1 MCPWHD
7 ADQVFDFDV
16 VVALLNKRNI
26 DLTASLHLMM
36 KVSTTC
42 NRTVNEY
49 MPDKRR
55 LKSKKMSAKFIAALS
70 AVSNLDRRAKKMI
83 AFGVDSIICVFAI
96 WLAFSLRLG
105 DWQLWNAPIRSV
117 LIVSF
122 VIWPPIFLALG
133 VYRSIF
139 RFAGSGTIAE
149 LARAMA
155 IYLFFMTVVFTFIGL
170 PGVPR
175 TIGILVPILFLLA
188 LVMSRIVVRYIISDL
203 LGQRAFGGETKRVLI
218 YGAGSAGQQ
227 LAMSTRHYPGMYL
240 LGFVDDDRRLRG
252 QRLDGN
258 PVYHSSDLVM
268 QVERLGVTDI
278 LLAVPSMSRSKRK
291 DIVDDLKRFG
301 VHVQTLPQIQ
311 DIVAG
316 KVSIADLREV
326 EVDDLLGRDAVA
338 PNDLLMGRT
347 ILGKTVMVTGAGG
360 SIGSELC
367 RQIMAIGP
375 QKLILVEMTEFAL
388 YKIEQELREN
398 AAAGI
403 FRSDIEIYPELIN
416 TAATRPVSSVI
427 GAYHPD
433 TIFHAAA
440 YKHVPLV
447 EHNPISGMGNNILS
461 TRNLVQ
467 AAEQHEVAHFILIS
481 TDKAVR
487 PTNVMGASKRV
498 CEQIL
503 QAKAK
508 FGSKTRFSMV
518 RFGNVLGSSGSV
530 VPRFKEQIANGGP
543 VTLTHKDIIRYF
555 MTIPEAAQ
563 LVIQAGSMAKGGEV
577 FVLDM
582 GNPVKIFDLACTLI
596 SLSGLTIRDDDNPDG
611 DIAIEEIG
619 LRPGEKLFEELL
631 IGENP
636 MPTKHPRIMQA
647 MEGHMSW
654 QDLSAALD
662 QLESHVHTGNRD
674 AAVSL
679 LRDLVPE
686 YQPNADGNV
695 GAAAA

>member
-1 MCPWHD
+1 M
-7 ADQVFDFDV
+7 
-16 VVALLNKRNI
+16 
-26 DLTASLHLMM
+26 
-36 KVSTTC
+36 VSTSC
-42 NRTVNEY
+42 NRTVNEH
-49 MPDKRR
+49 MPDQRR
-55 LKSKKMSAKFIAALS
+55 LNSKKIFAKFIAVLS
-70 AVSNLDRRAKKMI
+70 AVSNLNRRAKKII
-83 AFGVDSIICVFAI
+83 AFGVDSIICVVAI

-105 DWQLWNAPIRSV
+105 DWQLWNTSIRNV
-117 LIVSF
+117 LLASF
-122 VIWPPIFLALG
+122 LIWPPIFLMFG

-139 RFAGSGTIAE
+139 RFAGSGTISE
-149 LARAMA
+149 LARAVG
-155 IYLFFMTVVFTFIGL
+155 FFLLAMTLIFTVIGM

-188 LVMSRIVVRYIISDL
+188 LMMSRIVVRYIISDL

-227 LAMSTRHYPGMYL
+227 LALSTRHYPGMYL
-240 LGFVDDDRRLRG
+240 LGFVDDDIRLRG
-252 QRLDGN
+252 QRLDGS
-258 PVYHSSDLVM
+258 PVYHSGDLVA
-268 QVERLGVTDI
+268 QVENLGVTDI
-278 LLAVPSMSRSKRK
+278 LLAVPMMSRSKRK
-291 DIVDDLKRFG
+291 GIVDELRRFS

-360 SIGSELC
+360 SIGCELC

-375 QKLILVEMTEFAL
+375 QRLVLVEMTEFAL

-416 TAATRPVSSVI
+416 TTAARPVSSVI
-427 GAYHPD
+427 GAYQPD

-467 AAEQHEVAHFILIS
+467 AAEQHNVAHFILIS

-508 FGSKTRFSMV
+508 VGSKTRFSMV

-530 VPRFKEQIANGGP
+530 VPRFKEQIASGGP
-543 VTLTHKDIIRYF
+543 VTLTHRDIIRYF

-636 MPTKHPRIMQA
+636 MPTNHPRIMQA

-654 QDLSAALD
+654 QELSAALD
-662 QLESHVHTGNRD
+662 QLESHVHGGNRA

-686 YQPNADGNV
+686 YQPNADSNA

>member
-1 MCPWHD
+1 M
-7 ADQVFDFDV
+7 
-16 VVALLNKRNI
+16 ALL
-26 DLTASLHLMM
+26 
-36 KVSTTC
+36 ST
-42 NRTVNEY
+42 VAE
-49 MPDKRR
+49 
-55 LKSKKMSAKFIAALS
+55 
-70 AVSNLDRRAKKMI
+70 LDRRAKKFI
-83 AFGVDSIICVFAI
+83 AFSADSMICILAV

-105 DWQLWNAPIRSV
+105 DWQLWNGPVQTV
-117 LIVSF
+117 LSTSF
-122 VIWPPIFLALG
+122 LIWPPLFLALG

-139 RFAGSGTIAE
+139 RFAGSGTIIE
-149 LARAMA
+149 LSRAIA
-155 IYLFFMTVVFTFIGL
+155 FFLAAMTLIFTVVGL

-175 TIGILVPILFLLA
+175 TIGILVPILFFLA
-188 LVMSRIVVRYIISDL
+188 LVMSRILVRYIISDL
-203 LGQRAFGGETKRVLI
+203 LGQRAFGGDTKRVLI
-218 YGAGSAGQQ
+218 YGAGTAGQQ
-227 LAMSTRHYPGMYL
+227 LALSTRHYPGMYL
-240 LGFVDDDRRLRG
+240 LGFVDDDSRLRG
-252 QRLDGN
+252 QRLDGS
-258 PVYHSSDLVM
+258 PVFHSSDLAS

-278 LLAVPSMSRSKRK
+278 LLAVPTMSRSKRK
-291 DIVDDLKRFG
+291 GIVDELKQFS

-347 ILGKTVMVTGAGG
+347 IVGKTVMVTGAGG

-375 QKLILVEMTEFAL
+375 QRLVLVEMTEYAL

-398 AAAGI
+398 AAAGL
-403 FRSDIEIYPELIN
+403 FRFDIEIHPELIN
-416 TAATRPVSSVI
+416 TTASRPVSSLLA
-427 GAYHPD
+427 AYRPD
-433 TIFHAAA
+433 TVFHAAA
-440 YKHVPLV
+440 YKHVPLL
-447 EHNPISGMGNNILS
+447 EHNPISGMGNNIIS

-467 AAEQHEVAHFILIS
+467 AAEQNAVSHFILIS

-508 FGSKTRFSMV
+508 VGSKTRFTMV

-563 LVIQAGSMAKGGEV
+563 LVIQAGSMANGGEV

-582 GNPVKIFDLACTLI
+582 GKPVKIYDLACTLI
-596 SLSGLTIRDDDNPDG
+596 NLSGLTVRDENNTDG

-636 MPTKHPRIMQA
+636 MPTKHKRIMQA
-647 MEGHMSW
+647 MEGHMAW
-654 QDLSAALD
+654 RDLSPALD
-662 QLESHVHTGNRD
+662 LLEKHVHEGNRD

-679 LRDLVPE
+679 LRHLVPE
-686 YQPNADGNV
+686 YQPNADSAV

>member
-1 MCPWHD
+1 
-7 ADQVFDFDV
+7 
-16 VVALLNKRNI
+16 
-26 DLTASLHLMM
+26 M
-36 KVSTTC
+36 KKIP
-42 NRTVNEY
+42 NRKLP
-49 MPDKRR
+49 MDK
-55 LKSKKMSAKFIAALS
+55 LSSNMIAGLS
-70 AVSNLDRRAKKMI
+70 AVSKLDRRAKKII
-83 AFGVDSIICVFAI
+83 AFLVDSVICAAAI

-105 DWQLWNAPIRSV
+105 DWQLWNVSIRNV
-117 LIVSF
+117 LIASF
-122 VIWPPIFLALG
+122 LIWPPIFLALG

-139 RFAGSGTIAE
+139 RFAGSGTIMD
-149 LARAMA
+149 LARA
-155 IYLFFMTVVFTFIGL
+155 ISIFLFGMTLIVTVIGL

-175 TIGILVPILFLLA
+175 TLGILVPILFFLA
-188 LVMSRIVVRYIISDL
+188 LVVSRIVVRYIISDL

-227 LAMSTRHYPGMYL
+227 LALSTRHYPGMYL

-252 QRLDGN
+252 QRLDGS
-258 PVYHSSDLVM
+258 PVYHSGDLAA

-291 DIVDDLKRFG
+291 GIVDELKRFS

-316 KVSIADLREV
+316 KVSIADMREV

-347 ILGKTVMVTGAGG
+347 VLGKTVMVTGAGG

-375 QKLILVEMTEFAL
+375 QRLILVEMTEFAL
-388 YKIEQELREN
+388 YKIDQELREN

-416 TAATRPVSSVI
+416 TTAARPVSSVI
-427 GAYHPD
+427 GAYRPD

-461 TRNLVQ
+461 TRNLVE
-467 AAEQHEVAHFILIS
+467 AAEQHNVAHFILIS

-508 FGSKTRFSMV
+508 VGSQTRFSMV

-530 VPRFKEQIANGGP
+530 VPRFKDQIASGGP
-543 VTLTHKDIIRYF
+543 ITLTHKDIIRYF

-563 LVIQAGSMAKGGEV
+563 LVIQAGSMSKGGEV

-582 GNPVKIFDLACTLI
+582 GKPVKIYDLACTLI
-596 SLSGLTIRDDDNPDG
+596 NLSGLTVRDDNNPDG

-636 MPTKHPRIMQA
+636 MPTRHPRIMQA
-647 MEGHMSW
+647 MEGHMPW
-654 QDLSAALD
+654 QELSVALD
-662 QLESHVHTGNRD
+662 RLGAHVENGDRD
-674 AAVSL
+674 PAFGL

-686 YQPNADGNV
+686 YQPNTDSN
-695 GAAAA
+695 AAA

>member
-1 MCPWHD
+1 MSSSRKP
-7 ADQVFDFDV
+7 ATP
-16 VVALLNKRNI
+16 KI
-26 DLTASLHLMM
+26 SASI
-36 KVSTTC
+36 
-42 NRTVNEY
+42 
-49 MPDKRR
+49 
-55 LKSKKMSAKFIAALS
+55 IAGLS
-70 AVSNLDRRAKKMI
+70 AIANLDRRTKKII
-83 AFGVDSIICVFAI
+83 AFVVDSVICVFAI

-117 LIVSF
+117 LIASF
-122 VIWPPIFLALG
+122 LIWPPIFLALG

-139 RFAGSGTIAE
+139 RFAGSGTITE
-149 LARAMA
+149 LARAIA
-155 IYLFFMTVVFTFIGL
+155 VFLFVMTVVFTIIGL

-175 TIGILVPILFLLA
+175 TIGILVPILFFLA
-188 LVMSRIVVRYIISDL
+188 LVMSRIMVRYIISDL

-227 LAMSTRHYPGMYL
+227 LALSTRHYPGMYL
-240 LGFVDDDRRLRG
+240 LGFIDDDSRLRG
-252 QRLDGN
+252 QRLDGS
-258 PVYHSSDLVM
+258 PVFHSSQLAT
-268 QVERLGVTDI
+268 QVERLDVTDI

-291 DIVDDLKRFG
+291 GIVDDLQRFS

-375 QKLILVEMTEFAL
+375 QKLILVEMTEYAL

-403 FRSDIEIYPELIN
+403 FRTNVEIFPELIN
-416 TAATRPVSSVI
+416 TTGARPVSSLL
-427 GAYHPD
+427 ATYRPD

-447 EHNPISGMGNNILS
+447 EHNPISGMGNNIIS
-461 TRNLVQ
+461 TRNLVH
-467 AAEQHEVAHFILIS
+467 AAEQHDVRHFILIS

-508 FGSKTRFSMV
+508 AGSKTRFTMV

-530 VPRFKEQIANGGP
+530 VPRFKEQIASGGP

-582 GNPVKIFDLACTLI
+582 GKPVKIYDLACTLI
-596 SLSGLTIRDDDNPDG
+596 NLSGLTVRDDDNPDG

-636 MPTKHPRIMQA
+636 MPTKHSRIMQA
-647 MEGHMSW
+647 MEGHMPW
-654 QDLSAALD
+654 QELSVALD
-662 QLESHVHTGNRD
+662 QLEAHVHAGDRN
-674 AAVSL
+674 AAIKL
-679 LRDLVPE
+679 LRQMVPE
-686 YQPNADGNV
+686 YQPNTEG
-695 GAAAA
+695 GANAVAA

>member
-1 MCPWHD
+1 MLDRKQTPT
-7 ADQVFDFDV
+7 
-16 VVALLNKRNI
+16 NK
-26 DLTASLHLMM
+26 
-36 KVSTTC
+36 
-42 NRTVNEY
+42 
-49 MPDKRR
+49 
-55 LKSKKMSAKFIAALS
+55 IAAIIISGLS
-70 AVSNLDRRAKKMI
+70 WLANLDRRAKKIVAFI
-83 AFGVDSIICVFAI
+83 ADSAICVFAI

-105 DWQLWNAPIRSV
+105 DWQLWTTPVRSV
-117 LIVSF
+117 LLASF
-122 VIWPPIFLALG
+122 LFWPPLFLMFG

-139 RFAGSGTIAE
+139 RFAGSGTITE
-149 LARAMA
+149 LARAILIFMLA
-155 IYLFFMTVVFTFIGL
+155 MTVTFTIL
-170 PGVPR
+170 AVPGVPR
-175 TIGILVPILFLLA
+175 TIGILVPILFFLG
-188 LVMSRIVVRYIISDL
+188 LVLSRITVRYIISDL
-203 LGQRAFGGETKRVLI
+203 LGQRAFGGEARRVLI

-227 LAMSTRHYPGMYL
+227 LALSTRHYPGMFL
-240 LGFVDDDRRLRG
+240 LGFVDDDIRLKG

-258 PVYHSSDLVM
+258 PVFYSSDLKE
-268 QVERLGVTDI
+268 QVVRLGVTDI
-278 LLAVPSMSRSKRK
+278 LLAVPSMSRSARK
-291 DIVDDLKRFG
+291 KIVDELRQMS

-338 PNDLLMGRT
+338 PNQLLMGRT
-347 ILGKTVMVTGAGG
+347 IIGKTVMVTGAGG

-375 QKLILVEMTEFAL
+375 RRLVLVEMTEYAL
-388 YKIEQELREN
+388 YKVEQELIGHM
-398 AAAGI
+398 ASGH
-403 FRSDIEIYPELIN
+403 FRADIEVIPELVN
-416 TAATRPVSSVI
+416 TTAARPVSSLL
-427 GAYHPD
+427 ANYQPD
-433 TIFHAAA
+433 TVFHAAA
-440 YKHVPLV
+440 YKHVPLL
-447 EHNPISGMGNNILS
+447 EHNPLSGIGNNIIS
-461 TRNLVQ
+461 TKNLVL
-467 AAEQHEVAHFILIS
+467 AAEKSGVSHFILIS

-508 FGSKTRFSMV
+508 AGSKTRFTMV

-563 LVIQAGSMAKGGEV
+563 LVIQAGSMAEGGEV

-582 GNPVKIFDLACTLI
+582 GKPVKIYDLASTLI
-596 SLSGLTIRDDDNPDG
+596 NLSGLTVRDETNPDG

-636 MPTKHPRIMQA
+636 MPTKHKRIMQA
-647 MEGHMSW
+647 MEGHIEW
-654 QDLSAALD
+654 KDLSRLLEL
-662 QLESHVHTGNRD
+662 LESHVHSGDRD
-674 AAVSL
+674 AAAGL
-679 LRDLVPE
+679 LRELVPE
-686 YQPNADGNV
+686 YSPEAGGSNV

>member
-1 MCPWHD
+1 
-7 ADQVFDFDV
+7 
-16 VVALLNKRNI
+16 
-26 DLTASLHLMM
+26 MM
-36 KVSTTC
+36 KASTSC

-122 VIWPPIFLALG
+122 VIWPPIFLTLG

-149 LARAMA
+149 LTRAMA

-416 TAATRPVSSVI
+416 TAAARPVSSVI

-686 YQPNADGNV
+686 YQPYIDSNA

>member
-1 MCPWHD
+1 
-7 ADQVFDFDV
+7 
-16 VVALLNKRNI
+16 
-26 DLTASLHLMM
+26 MM
-36 KVSTTC
+36 KASTTC

-139 RFAGSGTIAE
+139 RFAGSGTITE
-149 LARAMA
+149 LARAIA

-326 EVDDLLGRDAVA
+326 EVDDLLGRDSVA

-416 TAATRPVSSVI
+416 TAAARPVSSVI

-596 SLSGLTIRDDDNPDG
+596 SLSGFTIRDDDNPDG

-686 YQPNADGNV
+686 YQPNADSNV

>member
-1 MCPWHD
+1 L
-7 ADQVFDFDV
+7 DFLQGIRMLKEKNLPGRGHRFV
-16 VVALLNKRNI
+16 GQI
-26 DLTASLHLMM
+26 
-36 KVSTTC
+36 VSKT
-42 NRTVNEY
+42 
-49 MPDKRR
+49 
-55 LKSKKMSAKFIAALS
+55 LAGLAWLAG
-70 AVSNLDRRAKKMI
+70 LDRRAKKII
-83 AFGVDSIICVFAI
+83 AFLTDSAICIFAI

-105 DWQLWNAPIRSV
+105 DWQLWNEPVRNVMLA
-117 LIVSF
+117 SF
-122 VIWPPIFLALG
+122 LFWPPLFLMFG

-139 RFAGSGTIAE
+139 RFAGSGTIIE
-149 LARAMA
+149 LARAVSIFMLA
-155 IYLFFMTVVFTFIGL
+155 MTVTFTVMAV

-175 TIGILVPILFLLA
+175 TIGILVPILFFLGLM
-188 LVMSRIVVRYIISDL
+188 MSRITVRYIISDL
-203 LGQRAFGGETKRVLI
+203 LGQRAFGGEAKRVLI

-227 LAMSTRHYPGMYL
+227 LALSTRHYPGMFL
-240 LGFVDDDRRLRG
+240 QGFVDDDRRLRG
-252 QRLDGN
+252 QRLDGS
-258 PVYHSSDLVM
+258 PVFHSHDLKD

-291 DIVDDLKRFG
+291 RIVDELRELS

-316 KVSIADLREV
+316 KVTIADLREV
-326 EVDDLLGRDAVA
+326 EIDDLLGRDAVA
-338 PNDLLMGRT
+338 PNELLLGRT
-347 ILGKTVMVTGAGG
+347 IVGKTVMVTGAGG

-375 QKLILVEMTEFAL
+375 RTLVLVEMTEYAL
-388 YKIEQELREN
+388 YKIEQELLEHK
-398 AAAGI
+398 ASGH
-403 FRSDIEIYPELIN
+403 FRRDIEIIPELVN
-416 TAATRPVSSVI
+416 TTAARAVSSI
-427 GAYHPD
+427 LATYRPD

-440 YKHVPLV
+440 YKHVPLL
-447 EHNPISGMGNNILS
+447 EHNPISGMGNNIIS
-461 TRNLVQ
+461 TKNLVL
-467 AAEQHEVAHFILIS
+467 AADEVGVSHFILIS

-487 PTNVMGASKRV
+487 PTNVMGATKRV

-508 FGSKTRFSMV
+508 AGSRTRFSMV

-563 LVIQAGSMAKGGEV
+563 LVIQAGSMANGGEV

-582 GNPVKIFDLACTLI
+582 GKPVKIYDLAATLI
-596 SLSGLTIRDDDNPDG
+596 NLSGLTVRDDDNPDG

-636 MPTKHPRIMQA
+636 MPTKHKRIMQA
-647 MEGHMSW
+647 MEGHMEWSA
-654 QDLSAALD
+654 LSESLAAL
-662 QLESHVHTGNRD
+662 EVHVLTGDRE
-674 AAVSL
+674 AAVRL
-679 LRDLVPE
+679 LREMVPE
-686 YQPNADGNV
+686 YQPEAGGSGAV
-695 GAAAA
+695 AAA

>member
-1 MCPWHD
+1 MPNKRQP
-7 ADQVFDFDV
+7 AFAGVSSAV
-16 VVALLNKRNI
+16 ISALSVVA
-26 DLTASLHLMM
+26 
-36 KVSTTC
+36 
-42 NRTVNEY
+42 
-49 MPDKRR
+49 
-55 LKSKKMSAKFIAALS
+55 
-70 AVSNLDRRAKKMI
+70 NLDRQTKKII
-83 AFGVDSIICVFAI
+83 AFLADSIICFIAI

-105 DWQLWNAPIRSV
+105 DWQLWNAPVRTV
-117 LIVSF
+117 MLASF
-122 VIWPPIFLALG
+122 LVWPPLFFLFG

-139 RFAGSGTIAE
+139 RFAGSGTITE
-149 LARAMA
+149 LARA
-155 IYLFFMTVVFTFIGL
+155 IVVFLLAMTAVFTVIGL

-175 TIGILVPILFLLA
+175 TIGILVPILFFLGL
-188 LVMSRIVVRYIISDL
+188 MISRIMVRYIISDL

-227 LAMSTRHYPGMYL
+227 LALSTRHYPGMFL
-240 LGFVDDDRRLRG
+240 LGFVDDDKRLRG
-252 QRLDGN
+252 QRLDGS
-258 PVYHSSDLVM
+258 PVFHSTELAA
-268 QVERLGVTDI
+268 QVERLRVTDI

-291 DIVDDLKRFG
+291 KIVDDLEQLS

-326 EVDDLLGRDAVA
+326 EVDDLLGRDAVV
-338 PNDLLMGRT
+338 PNTLLMGRT
-347 ILGKTVMVTGAGG
+347 IVGKTVMVTGAGG

-375 QKLILVEMTEFAL
+375 RKLILVEMTEYAL
-388 YKIEQELREN
+388 YKIEQEIAESIRL
-398 AAAGI
+398 GH
-403 FRSDIEIYPELIN
+403 FSGDIDVVPELIN
-416 TAATRPVSSVI
+416 TAAKRPVLSLLET
-427 GAYHPD
+427 YRPD
-433 TIFHAAA
+433 TVFHAAA
-440 YKHVPLV
+440 YKHVPLL
-447 EHNPISGMGNNILS
+447 EHNPISGMGNNIIS
-461 TRNLVQ
+461 TRNLTD
-467 AAEQHEVAHFILIS
+467 AAERSGVSHFILIS

-508 FGSKTRFSMV
+508 AGSKTRFTMV

-530 VPRFKEQIANGGP
+530 VPRFKEQIASGGP

-563 LVIQAGSMAKGGEV
+563 LVIQAGSMANGGEV

-582 GNPVKIFDLACTLI
+582 GKPVKIYDLARTLI
-596 SLSGLTIRDDDNPDG
+596 NLSGLTVRDEQNPDG

-636 MPTKHPRIMQA
+636 MPTKHARIMQA
-647 MEGHMSW
+647 MEGHLPWSE
-654 QDLSAALD
+654 LSTALD
-662 QLESHVHTGNRD
+662 AMEVHIHAGDRD
-674 AAVSL
+674 QAVRL
-679 LRDLVPE
+679 LRELVPE
-686 YQPNADGNV
+686 YQPESTRKS
-695 GAAAA
+695 AAAA

>member
-1 MCPWHD
+1 MPEHRKPK
-7 ADQVFDFDV
+7 FGKKL
-16 VVALLNKRNI
+16 VAQIISAL
-26 DLTASLHLMM
+26 AW
-36 KVSTTC
+36 VS
-42 NRTVNEY
+42 
-49 MPDKRR
+49 
-55 LKSKKMSAKFIAALS
+55 A
-70 AVSNLDRRAKKMI
+70 LDRRTKKII
-83 AFGVDSIICVFAI
+83 AFLADSTICIFAI

-105 DWQLWNAPIRSV
+105 DWQLWTTPVRNVILA
-117 LIVSF
+117 SF
-122 VIWPPIFLALG
+122 IFWPLLFLLFG

-139 RFAGSGTIAE
+139 RFAGSGTISE
-149 LARAMA
+149 LARATA
-155 IYLFFMTVVFTFIGL
+155 IFLLAMTVTFTIVAI

-175 TIGILVPILFLLA
+175 TIGILVPILFFLGL
-188 LVMSRIVVRYIISDL
+188 MISRIMVRYIISDL

-218 YGAGSAGQQ
+218 YGAGNAGQQ
-227 LAMSTRHYPGMYL
+227 LALSTRHYPGMYL
-240 LGFVDDDRRLRG
+240 LGFVDDDKRLRG
-252 QRLDGN
+252 QRLDGS
-258 PVYHSSDLVM
+258 PVFHSSELAM
-268 QVERLGVTDI
+268 QVQRLGVTDI
-278 LLAVPSMSRSKRK
+278 LLAVPTMSRSKRK
-291 DIVDDLKRFG
+291 NIVDALQQFS
-301 VHVQTLPQIQ
+301 VHVQTLPQVQ

-316 KVSIADLREV
+316 KVTIADLREV

-338 PNDLLMGRT
+338 PNDLLLGRT
-347 ILGKTVMVTGAGG
+347 IVGKSVMVTGAGG

-375 QKLILVEMTEFAL
+375 RRLILVEMTEFAL

-398 AAAGI
+398 IAAGH
-403 FRSDIEIYPELIN
+403 FSSEIAVFPELIN
-416 TAATRPVSSVI
+416 TSAARPVASLMS
-427 GAYHPD
+427 AYRPD
-433 TIFHAAA
+433 TVFHAAA
-440 YKHVPLV
+440 YKHVPLL
-447 EHNPISGMGNNILS
+447 EHNPISGIGNNIVS
-461 TRNLVQ
+461 TRNLVL
-467 AAEQHEVAHFILIS
+467 AAEKCEVSHFILIS

-508 FGSKTRFSMV
+508 AGSKTRFTMV

-543 VTLTHKDIIRYF
+543 ITLTHKDIIRYF

-582 GNPVKIFDLACTLI
+582 GKPVKIYDLACTLI
-596 SLSGLTIRDDDNPDG
+596 NLSGLTVRTAENPEG

-636 MPTKHPRIMQA
+636 MPTKHKRIMQA
-647 MEGHMSW
+647 MEGHMGW
-654 QDLSAALD
+654 TELSSALD
-662 QLESHVHTGNRD
+662 ALELHVTAGDRD
-674 AAVSL
+674 AAINL
-679 LRDLVPE
+679 LRELVPE
-686 YQPNADGNV
+686 YRPETVAAN

>member
-1 MCPWHD
+1 
-7 ADQVFDFDV
+7 
-16 VVALLNKRNI
+16 
-26 DLTASLHLMM
+26 
-36 KVSTTC
+36 
-42 NRTVNEY
+42 
-49 MPDKRR
+49 
-55 LKSKKMSAKFIAALS
+55 
-70 AVSNLDRRAKKMI
+70 
-83 AFGVDSIICVFAI
+83 
-96 WLAFSLRLG
+96 
-105 DWQLWNAPIRSV
+105 
-117 LIVSF
+117 
-122 VIWPPIFLALG
+122 
-133 VYRSIF
+133 
-139 RFAGSGTIAE
+139 
-149 LARAMA
+149 
-155 IYLFFMTVVFTFIGL
+155 
-170 PGVPR
+170 
-175 TIGILVPILFLLA
+175 
-188 LVMSRIVVRYIISDL
+188 
-203 LGQRAFGGETKRVLI
+203 
-218 YGAGSAGQQ
+218 
-227 LAMSTRHYPGMYL
+227 MYL

-252 QRLDGN
+252 QRLDGS
-258 PVYHSSDLVM
+258 PVYHSGDLAA

-291 DIVDDLKRFG
+291 GIVDELKRFS

-347 ILGKTVMVTGAGG
+347 ILGKTVVVTGAGG

-375 QKLILVEMTEFAL
+375 QRLILVEMTEFAL

-398 AAAGI
+398 AAVGI

-416 TAATRPVSSVI
+416 TTAARPVSSVI
-427 GAYHPD
+427 KVYRPD

-467 AAEQHEVAHFILIS
+467 AAELHNVEHFILIS

-508 FGSKTRFSMV
+508 AGSKTRFSMV

-530 VPRFKEQIANGGP
+530 VPRFKEQIASGGP
-543 VTLTHKDIIRYF
+543 ITLTHKEIIRYF

-582 GNPVKIFDLACTLI
+582 GKPVKIYDLACTLI
-596 SLSGLTIRDDDNPDG
+596 NLSGLTVRDDENPDG

-636 MPTKHPRIMQA
+636 MPTKHLRIMQA
-647 MEGHMSW
+647 MEGHIPW
-654 QDLSAALD
+654 QELSVALD
-662 QLESHVHTGNRD
+662 RLEALVHSGDRD
-674 AAVSL
+674 AAVTL

-686 YQPNADGNV
+686 YQPNTNNAE

>member
-1 MCPWHD
+1 MSRKPKANAH
-7 ADQVFDFDV
+7 
-16 VVALLNKRNI
+16 R
-26 DLTASLHLMM
+26 
-36 KVSTTC
+36 VSAE
-42 NRTVNEY
+42 V
-49 MPDKRR
+49 
-55 LKSKKMSAKFIAALS
+55 IAALS
-70 AVSNLDRRAKKMI
+70 VLANLDRRSKKII
-83 AFGVDSIICVFAI
+83 AFAVDSVICVFAI

-105 DWQLWNAPIRSV
+105 DWQLWNSPIRSV
-117 LIVSF
+117 LLVSF
-122 VIWPPIFLALG
+122 LIWPLIFLSLG

-139 RFAGSGTIAE
+139 RFAGSGTITE
-149 LARAMA
+149 LARAIG
-155 IYLFFMTVVFTFIGL
+155 IYLVLMTVIFTVIGQ

-175 TIGILVPILFLLA
+175 TIGILVPILFFLA

-203 LGQRAFGGETKRVLI
+203 LGQRAFYGEPKRVLI

-227 LAMSTRHYPGMYL
+227 LALSTRHYPGMYL
-240 LGFVDDDRRLRG
+240 LGFVDDDSRLRG
-252 QRLDGN
+252 QRLDGS
-258 PVYHSSDLVM
+258 PVYHSGELET

-291 DIVDDLKRFG
+291 GIVDALQQFS

-375 QKLILVEMTEFAL
+375 QKLILVEMTEYAL
-388 YKIEQELREN
+388 YKIDQELREN
-398 AAAGI
+398 AAAGF
-403 FRSDIEIYPELIN
+403 FRADIEIFPELIN
-416 TAATRPVSSVI
+416 TTAARPVSSLI
-427 GAYHPD
+427 AAYRPD

-447 EHNPISGMGNNILS
+447 EHNPISGMGNNIIS
-461 TRNLVQ
+461 TRNLVR
-467 AAEQHEVAHFILIS
+467 AAEEHDVRHFILIS

-487 PTNVMGASKRV
+487 PTNIMGASKRV

-508 FGSKTRFSMV
+508 VGSKTRFTMV

-543 VTLTHKDIIRYF
+543 VTLTHKEIIRYF

-582 GNPVKIFDLACTLI
+582 GKPVKIYDLACTLI
-596 SLSGLTIRDDDNPDG
+596 NLSGLTVRNDENPDG
-611 DIAIEEIG
+611 DIGIEEIG

-636 MPTKHPRIMQA
+636 MPTKHKRIMQA
-647 MEGHMSW
+647 MEGHMPW
-654 QDLSAALD
+654 EELSDALD
-662 QLESHVHTGNRD
+662 KLEAHVHAGNRD

-686 YQPNADGNV
+686 YQPNTNSAE
-695 GAAAA
+695 GAVAA

>member
-1 MCPWHD
+1 M
-7 ADQVFDFDV
+7 
-16 VVALLNKRNI
+16 KKIRNHKPRAHKI
-26 DLTASLHLMM
+26 S
-36 KVSTTC
+36 S
-42 NRTVNEY
+42 EI
-49 MPDKRR
+49 
-55 LKSKKMSAKFIAALS
+55 IAGLS
-70 AVSNLDRRAKKMI
+70 VVSNLDRRAKKII
-83 AFGVDSIICVFAI
+83 AFLVDSVICAAAI

-105 DWQLWNAPIRSV
+105 DWQLWNAAIRNV
-117 LIVSF
+117 LIASF
-122 VIWPPIFLALG
+122 LIWPPIFMALG
-133 VYRSIF
+133 VYLSIF
-139 RFAGSGTIAE
+139 RFAGSGTITD
-149 LARAMA
+149 LSRAMS
-155 IYLFFMTVVFTFIGL
+155 IFLFLMTLVVTVIGL

-175 TIGILVPILFLLA
+175 TLGILVPILFFLA
-188 LVMSRIVVRYIISDL
+188 LVMSRIFVRYIISDL

-227 LAMSTRHYPGMYL
+227 LALSTRHYSGMYL

-252 QRLDGN
+252 QRLDGS
-258 PVYHSSDLVM
+258 PVYHSGDLAA

-291 DIVDDLKRFG
+291 DIVDELKRFS

-375 QKLILVEMTEFAL
+375 QRLILVEMTEFAL

-403 FRSDIEIYPELIN
+403 FRLDTEIYPELIN
-416 TAATRPVSSVI
+416 TTAARPVSSVI
-427 GAYHPD
+427 KAYRPD

-467 AAEQHEVAHFILIS
+467 AAELNNVAHFILIS

-508 FGSKTRFSMV
+508 VGSKTRFSMV

-530 VPRFKEQIANGGP
+530 VPRFKEQIACGGP
-543 VTLTHKDIIRYF
+543 ITLTHKDIIRYF

-563 LVIQAGSMAKGGEV
+563 LVIQAGSMAEGGEV

-582 GNPVKIFDLACTLI
+582 GKPVKIYDLACTLI
-596 SLSGLTIRDDDNPDG
+596 NLSGLTVRDDENPDG

-636 MPTKHPRIMQA
+636 KPTKHLRIMQA
-647 MEGHMSW
+647 MEGHIPW
-654 QDLSAALD
+654 QELSAALD
-662 QLESHVHTGNRD
+662 SLEALVHSGDRD
-674 AAVSL
+674 AAMCL

-686 YQPNADGNV
+686 YQPNTNNAV
-695 GAAAA
+695 GAAVPTQPAGARSSGEY

>member
-1 MCPWHD
+1 MLPKHKHNAHRVS
-7 ADQVFDFDV
+7 AD
-16 VVALLNKRNI
+16 I
-26 DLTASLHLMM
+26 
-36 KVSTTC
+36 
-42 NRTVNEY
+42 
-49 MPDKRR
+49 
-55 LKSKKMSAKFIAALS
+55 IAGLS
-70 AVSNLDRRAKKMI
+70 AVASLDRRAKKII
-83 AFGVDSIICVFAI
+83 AFAVDSVICVFAV
-96 WLAFSLRLG
+96 WFAFSLRLG
-105 DWQLWNAPIRSV
+105 DWQLWNAPIQSV
-117 LIVSF
+117 LMVSF
-122 VIWPPIFLALG
+122 VIWPPIFVVLG

-139 RFAGSGTIAE
+139 RFAGSGTITE
-149 LARAMA
+149 LARAIA
-155 IYLFFMTVVFTFIGL
+155 GFLALMTVTFTVIGL

-175 TIGILVPILFLLA
+175 TIGILVPILFFLG

-203 LGQRAFGGETKRVLI
+203 LGQRAFFGEPKRVLI

-227 LAMSTRHYPGMYL
+227 LALSTRHYPGMYL
-240 LGFVDDDRRLRG
+240 LGFVDDDTRLRG
-252 QRLDGN
+252 QRLDGSH
-258 PVYHSSDLVM
+258 VYHSSEVAA

-278 LLAVPSMSRSKRK
+278 LIAVPSMSRSKRK
-291 DIVDDLKRFG
+291 AIVDELQRFS

-311 DIVAG
+311 DIVTG
-316 KVSIADLREV
+316 KISIADLREV

-375 QKLILVEMTEFAL
+375 RKLILVEMTEYAL

-398 AAAGI
+398 AAAGF
-403 FRSDIEIYPELIN
+403 FRPDIEIYPELIN
-416 TAATRPVSSVI
+416 TAAARPVSSLL
-427 GAYHPD
+427 ATYRPD

-447 EHNPISGMGNNILS
+447 EHNPISGMGNNIIS

-467 AAEQHEVAHFILIS
+467 AAEDCNVSHFILIS

-487 PTNVMGASKRV
+487 PTNIMGASKRV

-508 FGSKTRFSMV
+508 VGSKTRFSMV

-530 VPRFKEQIANGGP
+530 VPRFKEQIAHGGP
-543 VTLTHKDIIRYF
+543 VTLTHRDIIRYF

-582 GNPVKIFDLACTLI
+582 GKPVKIYDLATTLI
-596 SLSGLTIRDDDNPDG
+596 NLSGLTVRDENNADG

-636 MPTKHPRIMQA
+636 TPTKHKRIMQA
-647 MEGHMSW
+647 MEGHMPW
-654 QDLSAALD
+654 QQLSPALD
-662 QLESHVHTGNRD
+662 MLESHVHTGKRD
-674 AAVSL
+674 DAVNL
-679 LRDLVPE
+679 LRHLVPE
-686 YQPNADGNV
+686 YQPNAESGSNT
-695 GAAAA
+695 AAA

>member
-1 MCPWHD
+1 M
-7 ADQVFDFDV
+7 
-16 VVALLNKRNI
+16 
-26 DLTASLHLMM
+26 
-36 KVSTTC
+36 VSTSC
-42 NRTVNEY
+42 NRTVNEH
-49 MPDKRR
+49 MPDQRR
-55 LKSKKMSAKFIAALS
+55 LNSKKIFAKFIAVLS
-70 AVSNLDRRAKKMI
+70 AVSNLNRRAKKII
-83 AFGVDSIICVFAI
+83 AFGVDSIICVVAI

-105 DWQLWNAPIRSV
+105 DWQLWNTSIRNV
-117 LIVSF
+117 LLASF
-122 VIWPPIFLALG
+122 LIWPPIFLMFG

-139 RFAGSGTIAE
+139 RFAGSGTISE
-149 LARAMA
+149 LARAVG
-155 IYLFFMTVVFTFIGL
+155 FFLLAMTLIFTVIGM

-188 LVMSRIVVRYIISDL
+188 LMMSRIVVRYIISDL

-227 LAMSTRHYPGMYL
+227 LALSTRHYPGMYL
-240 LGFVDDDRRLRG
+240 LGFVDDDIRLRG
-252 QRLDGN
+252 QRLDGS
-258 PVYHSSDLVM
+258 PVYHSGDLVA
-268 QVERLGVTDI
+268 QVENLGVTDI
-278 LLAVPSMSRSKRK
+278 LLAVPMMSRSKRK
-291 DIVDDLKRFG
+291 GIVDELRRFS

-375 QKLILVEMTEFAL
+375 QRLVLVEMTEFAL

-416 TAATRPVSSVI
+416 TTAARPVSSVI
-427 GAYHPD
+427 GAYQPD

-467 AAEQHEVAHFILIS
+467 AAEQHNVAHFILIS

-508 FGSKTRFSMV
+508 VGSKTRFSMV

-530 VPRFKEQIANGGP
+530 VPRFKEQIASGGP
-543 VTLTHKDIIRYF
+543 VTLTHRDIIRYF

-636 MPTKHPRIMQA
+636 MPTNHPRIMQA

-654 QDLSAALD
+654 QELSAALD
-662 QLESHVHTGNRD
+662 QLESHVHGGNRA

-686 YQPNADGNV
+686 YQPNADSNA

>member
-1 MCPWHD
+1 
-7 ADQVFDFDV
+7 
-16 VVALLNKRNI
+16 
-26 DLTASLHLMM
+26 
-36 KVSTTC
+36 
-42 NRTVNEY
+42 
-49 MPDKRR
+49 
-55 LKSKKMSAKFIAALS
+55 MSASRKPTTPKISANIIAGLA
-70 AVSNLDRRAKKMI
+70 AVANLDRRSKKII
-83 AFGVDSIICVFAI
+83 AFVVDSVICVFAV

-105 DWQLWNAPIRSV
+105 DWQLWNAPVRSV
-117 LIVSF
+117 LLVSF
-122 VIWPPIFLALG
+122 LTWPPIFLALG

-139 RFAGSGTIAE
+139 RFAGSGTITE
-149 LARAMA
+149 LARAVA
-155 IYLFFMTVVFTFIGL
+155 IFLFLMTGVFTVVGL

-188 LVMSRIVVRYIISDL
+188 LVLSRIVVRYIISDL
-203 LGQRAFGGETKRVLI
+203 LGQRAFGGEAKRVLI

-227 LAMSTRHYPGMYL
+227 LALSTRHYPGMYL
-240 LGFVDDDRRLRG
+240 LGFVDDDSRLRG
-252 QRLDGN
+252 QRLDGS
-258 PVYHSSDLVM
+258 PVYHSSDLVSE
-268 QVERLGVTDI
+268 VKRLGVTDI

-291 DIVDDLKRFG
+291 AIVDDLQRFN

-347 ILGKTVMVTGAGG
+347 VLGKTVMVTGAGG

-403 FRSDIEIYPELIN
+403 FRSDIEIHPELIN
-416 TAATRPVSSVI
+416 TAAARPVASLLA
-427 GAYHPD
+427 AYRPD

-440 YKHVPLV
+440 YKHVPLL
-447 EHNPISGMGNNILS
+447 EHNPLSGLGNNIIS

-467 AAEQHEVAHFILIS
+467 AAEQNGVSHFILIS

-508 FGSKTRFSMV
+508 MGSQTRFSMV

-530 VPRFKEQIANGGP
+530 VPRFKEQIASGGP

-582 GNPVKIFDLACTLI
+582 GKPVRIYDLACTLI
-596 SLSGLTIRDDDNPDG
+596 SLSGLTVRDDDNIDG

-636 MPTKHPRIMQA
+636 MPTKHQRIMQA
-647 MEGHMSW
+647 MEGHMTWSE
-654 QDLSAALD
+654 LSAVLD
-662 QLESHVHTGNRD
+662 RLEAHVHAGERD
-674 AAVSL
+674 AAVGL
-679 LRDLVPE
+679 LRHIVPE
-686 YQPNADGNV
+686 YQPTADNIAGV
-695 GAAAA
+695 AAA

>member
-1 MCPWHD
+1 M
-7 ADQVFDFDV
+7 F
-16 VVALLNKRNI
+16 
-26 DLTASLHLMM
+26 T
-36 KVSTTC
+36 
-42 NRTVNEY
+42 
-49 MPDKRR
+49 
-55 LKSKKMSAKFIAALS
+55 
-70 AVSNLDRRAKKMI
+70 
-83 AFGVDSIICVFAI
+83 
-96 WLAFSLRLG
+96 
-105 DWQLWNAPIRSV
+105 
-117 LIVSF
+117 
-122 VIWPPIFLALG
+122 
-133 VYRSIF
+133 
-139 RFAGSGTIAE
+139 
-149 LARAMA
+149 
-155 IYLFFMTVVFTFIGL
+155 VFTVIGL

-175 TIGILVPILFLLA
+175 TIGILVPILFFLA
-188 LVMSRIVVRYIISDL
+188 LVMSRIVVRYVISDL
-203 LGQRAFGGETKRVLI
+203 LGQRAFYGEPKRVMI

-227 LAMSTRHYPGMYL
+227 LALSTRHYPGMYL
-240 LGFVDDDRRLRG
+240 LGFVDDDSRLRG
-252 QRLDGN
+252 QRLDGS
-258 PVYHSSDLVM
+258 PVYHSGELAS

-291 DIVDDLKRFG
+291 SIVDDLKRFS
-301 VHVQTLPQIQ
+301 VHVQTLPQMQ
-311 DIVAG
+311 DIVSG

-326 EVDDLLGRDAVA
+326 EVDDLLGRDAVS

-398 AAAGI
+398 AAAGL
-403 FRSDIEIYPELIN
+403 FRSDIQIFPELIN
-416 TAATRPVSSVI
+416 TTAARPVSSVLA
-427 GAYHPD
+427 AYRPD

-447 EHNPISGMGNNILS
+447 EHNPISGMGNNIIS

-467 AAEQHEVAHFILIS
+467 AAEQAGVSNFILIS

-487 PTNVMGASKRV
+487 PTNIMGASKRV

-508 FGSKTRFSMV
+508 MGSKTRFSMV

-530 VPRFKEQIANGGP
+530 VPRFKEQIAHGGP

-582 GNPVKIFDLACTLI
+582 GKPVKIYDLACTLI
-596 SLSGLTIRDDDNPDG
+596 SLSGLTVRDDANPDG

-636 MPTKHPRIMQA
+636 QPTKHQRIMQA
-647 MEGHMSW
+647 MEGHMPLPE
-654 QDLSAALD
+654 LSAALD
-662 QLESHVHTGNRD
+662 VLETHVHAGNRE

-686 YQPNADGNV
+686 YQPSGDRNRDV
-695 GAAAA
+695 AAA